1 MIRGDMSNTNFTNHI
16 INLTFGISSLH
27 AADTAN
33 KDASAPP
40 KLEDARFT
48 VYENERVEKVTSVST

>member
-1 MIRGDMSNTNFTNHI
+1 MSNTNFTNHI